1 MLIILRYYALAGIID
16 VMDYITILGRLPQ
29 LSLAELERTY
39 GAKALQPFSPSAAL
53 LHDVE
58 PDVQKLG
65 GITKAGRIV
74 LRLPVRAWPE
84 TSNKIIQHYVRKW
97 QSSEG
102 KQTLG
107 ISVYDWQVSGRDV
120 QKTGLLIKSSL
131 KRHGISVRL
140 IPNTDTA
147 LNTATSHHNKLGL
160 SANKT
165 ELLIVKGAKE
175 VIVAE
180 STGAQNITAL
190 AKRDQGR
197 PKRDAFVGMLP
208 PKLALTMIN
217 LSGIAG
223 SGNTQRG
230 NTQNVPSSD
239 ESILGVDC
247 AARPEPPKKR
257 ILDPFCGT
265 GVVLQEAALLG
276 FDVYGTDLADKM
288 VDYSTENL
296 AWLTRTHRLSTDVQ
310 IRQGDAMTT
319 TWQPPIN
326 AVVAESYLG
335 QPFSAPPSPSKLT
348 EVRGNCNHIISTF
361 LDNLASQ
368 IPSDT
373 PLCLAVPAWRD
384 QHGQLTHLPL
394 TRNIEPL
401 GYRYVAFTHVSSSDL
416 VYSREDQVVA
426 RELLI
431 LERR

>member
-1 MLIILRYYALAGIID
+1 
-16 VMDYITILGRLPQ
+16 MDYITILGRLPQ
-29 LSLAELERTY
+29 LSLAELERTH
-39 GAKALQPFSPSAAL
+39 GAEALQPFSPTSAIL
-53 LHDVE
+53 REVE
-58 PDVQKLG
+58 PDVEKLG
-65 GITKAGRIV
+65 GITKAGRVV

-84 TSNKIIQHYVRKW
+84 TSNKIIQHYVKRW

-107 ISVYDWQVSGRDV
+107 ISVYDWRVAGRDV

-131 KRHGISVRL
+131 KRHGVSVRL

-165 ELLIVKGAKE
+165 ELLIVRGAKE
-175 VIVAE
+175 IIVAE

-217 LSGIAG
+217 LSGIAN
-223 SGNTQRG
+223 SGDTRRG
-230 NTQNVPSSD
+230 NAQNDLPPD
-239 ESILGVDC
+239 ENILGVDRV
-247 AARPEPPKKR
+247 AGPEYPAKR

-296 AWLTRTHRLSTDVQ
+296 AWLIQTHRLSAEVTIQ
-310 IRQGDAMTT
+310 QGDAMTT
-319 TWQPPIN
+319 TWQPPID
-326 AVVAESYLG
+326 AVVAEAYLG

-361 LDNLASQ
+361 LKNLASQ
-368 IPSDT
+368 IPSGT
-373 PLCLAVPAWRD
+373 PVCLAVPAWRD
-384 QHGQLTHLPL
+384 QHGQLSHLPL
-394 TRNIEPL
+394 VRNVAPL
-401 GYRYVAFTHVSSSDL
+401 GYRPVALSHVMSNDL
-416 VYSREDQVVA
+416 VYFREDQVVA

-431 LERR
+431 LERV